1 MNDNFQIV
9 LQAIFEKAGISKGIS
24 EIQNIAKKMP
34 IELATKIDAASSL
47 NDIKKIS
54 NELATDINKSL
65 GTNITGNDLVNI
77 FYKMRKEVAA
87 TTKEQEKLTQ
97 AMADGRKKAESLRK
111 AKENNQVI
119 KDLEN
124 EYAQRQKLTQS
135 IDEQA
140 LKIRQ
145 LQTNGSI
152 QLSLDKVEEQYNK
165 LDKLGL
171 VSDAL
176 RNKFDQLK
184 ITFNDFNPNLK
195 SEDAV
200 AGYEKLN
207 LQLGLVKN
215 SMNSIAATAP
225 KAVKEVSDLRRI
237 TFENQVKS
245 WIRLNSN
252 AKEHIK
258 QLEQML
264 PLIHSIDSAGF
275 YDLENKYKELTSD
288 AKAAGVMGKSLG
300 DTLKNS
306 TRKFGEWLAASGGIM
321 TVINGIK
328 NMGRAV
334 YDIDTAMISLY
345 KVTDETDNKYNHFLK
360 SACLN
365 AKELGRNVS
374 SLVEQTAAWAKLGY
388 SLNESAEL
396 AKVSSIYANVGEVDD
411 SIAVSDLVTAMKAFN
426 IEASNSINIVDSLNK
441 LGNEFATDSASLGQ
455 GLKNSASALKLAG
468 NDLNQTLAML
478 TGGTEIIQNAS
489 EMGNAL
495 KVLSMRLRGM
505 KGELQELGEEYE
517 NVESISKIQT
527 QILNQTQGDVNIFD
541 DSGNFKSTYEILKQ
555 ISEVWDHIS
564 QVDQAAL
571 LETIAGKQRGNQIA
585 ALIQSFQSGQVE
597 KALEASMNS
606 AGSAYEEQER
616 WLNSLE
622 AKTQQFSAAFQS
634 LSNTMIESDFL
645 KGIVDTGTGVV
656 TVLDKIFQ
664 HMSALVPISATLI
677 GFWQKDR
684 SKKRFCPIW
693 A

>member
-77 FYKMRKEVAA
+77 FSKMRKEVAA

-97 AMADGRKKAESLRK
+97 AMADGREKAESLRK
-111 AKENNQVI
+111 EKENNQVI

-275 YDLENKYKELTSD
+275 YDLENKYKELTSN

-300 DTLKNS
+300 DTFKNS
-306 TRKFGEWLAASGGIM
+306 TRKFGEWLAASGGVM
-321 TVINGIK
+321 TMINGIK
-328 NMGRAV
+328 EM
-334 YDIDTAMISLY
+334 T
-345 KVTDETDNKYNHFLK
+345 
-360 SACLN
+360 
-365 AKELGRNVS
+365 RNVI
-374 SLVEQTAAWAKLGY
+374 KLDT
-388 SLNESAEL
+388 NMTEL
-396 AKVSSIYANVGEVDD
+396 AKVSDATSTQLKDTFVESTKTAKELGAAISDIVSATADWSRLGYSLPDSEELARVATIYKNVGDGIDIDTANKSLVSTLQGFQLDASKAIEIIDKFNEVANNFPIDTAGIGEALQRSAASFYAANTD
-411 SIAVSDLVTAMKAFN
+411 LSKSIALISGTNSVVQDPTSVGTMWKTVSMRIRSAKSELEEAGEDTEGMVETTAQLRDIIKGMTGFDIMKDEKTFKD
-426 IEASNSINIVDSLNK
+426 IYDIMIGI
-441 LGNEFATDSASLGQ
+441 GNEW
-455 GLKNSASALKLAG
+455 KNLA
-468 NDLNQTLAML
+468 D
-478 TGGTEIIQNAS
+478 
-489 EMGNAL
+489 
-495 KVLSMRLRGM
+495 
-505 KGELQELGEEYE
+505 
-517 NVESISKIQT
+517 VE
-527 QILNQTQGDVNIFD
+527 
-541 DSGNFKSTYEILKQ
+541 
-555 ISEVWDHIS
+555 
-564 QVDQAAL
+564 QADITCL
-571 LETIAGKQRGNQIA
+571 Y
-585 ALIQSFQSGQVE
+585 V
-597 KALEASMNS
+597 
-606 AGSAYEEQER
+606 
-616 WLNSLE
+616 
-622 AKTQQFSAAFQS
+622 
-634 LSNTMIESDFL
+634 
-645 KGIVDTGTGVV
+645 
-656 TVLDKIFQ
+656 
-664 HMSALVPISATLI
+664 
-677 GFWQKDR
+677 QK
-684 SKKRFCPIW
+684 C

>member
-1 MNDNFQIV
+1 M
-9 LQAIFEKAGISKGIS
+9 QAIFEKAGISKGIS

-77 FYKMRKEVAA
+77 FSKMRKEVAA

-97 AMADGRKKAESLRK
+97 AMADGREKAESLRK

-152 QLSLDKVEEQYNK
+152 QLSLDKVKEQYNK

-225 KAVKEVSDLRRI
+225 KAVKEVSVLRRI

-275 YDLENKYKELTSD
+275 YDLENKYKELTSN

-300 DTLKNS
+300 DTFKNS

-321 TVINGIK
+321 TMINGIK
-328 NMGRAV
+328 NMWNGV
-334 YDIDTAMISLY
+334 VELDTALVDL
-345 KVTDETDNKYNHFLK
+345 KKTTNATDAELK
-360 SACLN
+360 SFYYTSNDTAKQLGVTTSEIIN
-365 AKELGRNVS
+365 ATSAWSRLGYGIKDATTLAKNSAILASISPDMNIDQATDGLVS
-374 SLVEQTAAWAKLGY
+374 SL
-388 SLNESAEL
+388 
-396 AKVSSIYANVGEVDD
+396 
-411 SIAVSDLVTAMKAFN
+411 KAFKL
-426 IEASNSINIVDSLNK
+426 EAEDSLD
-441 LGNEFATDSASLGQ
+441 G
-455 GLKNSASALKLAG
+455 
-468 NDLNQTLAML
+468 
-478 TGGTEIIQNAS
+478 
-489 EMGNAL
+489 
-495 KVLSMRLRGM
+495 V
-505 KGELQELGEEYE
+505 
-517 NVESISKIQT
+517 ISKINIIGNT
-527 QILNQTQGDVNIFD
+527 QAVDNGDLVDILTR
-541 DSGNFKSTYEILKQ
+541 SS
-555 ISEVWDHIS
+555 SAM
-564 QVDQAAL
+564 AAANNT
-571 LETIAGKQRGNQIA
+571 LEQTIALGTA
-585 ALIQSFQSGQVE
+585 A
-597 KALEASMNS
+597 
-606 AGSAYEEQER
+606 
-616 WLNSLE
+616 
-622 AKTQQFSAAFQS
+622 
-634 LSNTMIESDFL
+634 
-645 KGIVDTGTGVV
+645 
-656 TVLDKIFQ
+656 
-664 HMSALVPISATLI
+664 
-677 GFWQKDR
+677 
-684 SKKRFCPIW
+684 
-693 A
+693 